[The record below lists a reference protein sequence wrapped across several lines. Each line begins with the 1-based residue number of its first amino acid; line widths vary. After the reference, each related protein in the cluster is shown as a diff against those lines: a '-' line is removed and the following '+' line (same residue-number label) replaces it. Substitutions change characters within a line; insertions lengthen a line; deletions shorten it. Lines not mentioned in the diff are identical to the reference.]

1 MTGPDEGSS
10 PGGAP
15 ASSLTDTAYRS
26 LRARLVLLDIA
37 PGSPINEQ
45 GLSKELG
52 IGRTPLRE
60 ALKRLES
67 DHLVVT
73 YARRGTFASSVDI
86 TALTEISE
94 IRQALEPLAAR
105 LACTRIDDLDREEM
119 GALVRAL
126 MTLSADTSARDHME
140 WDLRAHRIIYR
151 ACHNEHL
158 QTALTRYG
166 NLATRIWSVAAP
178 RLVDIG
184 THVTGLAVLLDAV
197 LMGDEDTAGQLMI
210 EHMRDFERRIR
221 TVL

>member
-1 MTGPDEGSS
+1 MTAVVEG
-10 PGGAP
+10 
-15 ASSLTDTAYRS
+15 ASGVPVASLTDTAYES
-26 LRARLVLLDIA
+26 LRSRLVLLDIR
-37 PGSPINEQ
+37 PGAPINEQ

-73 YARRGTFASSVDI
+73 YPRRGTFASSVDI
-86 TALTEISE
+86 TALSEISE
-94 IRQALEPLAAR
+94 IRQSLEPLAAGLASGR
-105 LACTRIDDLDREEM
+105 LDMIDRD
-119 GALVRAL
+119 ALQQLQTSLRAL
-126 MTLSADTSARDHME
+126 PVDTSARDHMD
-140 WDLRAHRIIYR
+140 WDLHVHRALYR

-178 RLVDIG
+178 RLADIG
-184 THVTGLAVLLDAV
+184 AHVIGLVDLIDAV
-197 LMGDEDTAGQLMI
+197 LAGDEARAELLML
-210 EHMRDFERRIR
+210 EHMRDFESRIR

>member
-1 MTGPDEGSS
+1 MTAVVEGTS
-10 PGGAP
+10 GAP
-15 ASSLTDTAYRS
+15 VASLTDTAYES
-26 LRARLVLLDIA
+26 LRLRLVLLDIA
-37 PGSPINEQ
+37 PGAPINEQ

-94 IRQALEPLAAR
+94 IRQSLEPLAAR
-105 LACTRIDDLDREEM
+105 LASRRLDEIDRTELMRLRD
-119 GALVRAL
+119 ALG
-126 MTLSADTSARDHME
+126 TLPPDTSARDHMD
-140 WDLRAHRIIYR
+140 WDLHVHRALYR

-178 RLVDIG
+178 RLGNIGSHVIGLVDLIE
-184 THVTGLAVLLDAV
+184 VVLA
-197 LMGDEDTAGQLMI
+197 GDESLAEQLML
-210 EHMRDFERRIR
+210 EHMHDFERRVR

>member
-1 MTGPDEGSS
+1 MAAVTETGSTVSVPV
-10 PGGAP
+10 A
-15 ASSLTDTAYRS
+15 SLTDTAYELLRS
-26 LRARLVLLDIA
+26 RLVLLDIQ
-37 PGSPINEQ
+37 PGAPINEQ

-67 DHLVVT
+67 DHLVTT

-94 IRQALEPLAAR
+94 IRQSIEPLAAR
-105 LACTRIDDLDREEM
+105 LASRRLDEVDCS
-119 GALVRAL
+119 ALLQLRDAL
-126 MTLSADTSARDHME
+126 GGLPSDTSARDHMD
-140 WDLRAHRIIYR
+140 WDLHVHRALYR

-158 QTALTRYG
+158 RTALTRYG

-178 RLVDIG
+178 RLVDVG
-184 THVTGLAVLLDAV
+184 SHVTGLTDLIDAV
-197 LMGDEDTAGQLMI
+197 LTGDEARSDVLMV

>member
-1 MTGPDEGSS
+1 MTAVVD
-10 PGGAP
+10 GARS
-15 ASSLTDTAYRS
+15 AAVSLTDTAYES
-26 LRARLVLLDIA
+26 LRSRLVLLDIP
-37 PGSPINEQ
+37 PGAPINEQ

-94 IRQALEPLAAR
+94 IRQSLEPLAAKLASRR
-105 LACTRIDDLDREEM
+105 LIDVDRAALLGLQ
-119 GALVRAL
+119 GAIAAL
-126 MTLSADTSARDHME
+126 PADTSPRDHME
-140 WDLRAHRIIYR
+140 WDLQVHRALYR

-178 RLVDIG
+178 RLPDIAA
-184 THVTGLAVLLDAV
+184 HVLDLGDLIEAVLGGEGILA
-197 LMGDEDTAGQLMI
+197 EQLMLA
-210 EHMRDFERRIR
+210 HMRDFESRIR

>member
-1 MTGPDEGSS
+1 MSAVATVAPPSTL
-10 PGGAP
+10 PGV
-15 ASSLTDTAYRS
+15 SLTTTAYES
-26 LRARLVLLDIA
+26 LKSRLVLLDIA
-37 PGSPINEQ
+37 PGAPINEQ

-94 IRQALEPLAAR
+94 IRQSLEPLAAR
-105 LACTRIDDLDREEM
+105 LACRRFNAADRVVLTDLR
-119 GALVRAL
+119 RAL
-126 MTLSADTSARDHME
+126 ADLSEKTSARDHME
-140 WDLRAHRIIYR
+140 RDLQVHQALYE

-178 RLVDIG
+178 RLSDIG
-184 THVTGLAVLLDAV
+184 AHVLDLGDLIDAV
-197 LMGDEDTAGQLMI
+197 LVSDESRAEHLML
-210 EHMRDFERRIR
+210 EHMRDFESRIR

>member
-1 MTGPDEGSS
+1 MSAIATVVVPSIA
-10 PGGAP
+10 PGM
-15 ASSLTDTAYRS
+15 SLTSAAYES
-26 LRARLVLLDIA
+26 LKSRLVLLDIA
-37 PGSPINEQ
+37 PGAPINEQ

-94 IRQALEPLAAR
+94 IRLSLEPLAAR
-105 LACTRIDDLDREEM
+105 LACQRLNDADRAVLLELQS
-119 GALVRAL
+119 ALAVLPRG
-126 MTLSADTSARDHME
+126 TSARDHME
-140 WDLRAHRIIYR
+140 WDLQVHRALYE

-178 RLVDIG
+178 RLSDIG
-184 THVTGLAVLLDAV
+184 AHVLDLGELIDAV
-197 LMGDEDTAGQLMI
+197 LAGDETRAEHLML
-210 EHMRDFERRIR
+210 EHMRDFESRIR

>member
-1 MTGPDEGSS
+1 MTATTASEA
-10 PGGAP
+10 AP
-15 ASSLTDTAYRS
+15 RGSLTDTAYES
-26 LRARLVLLDIA
+26 LRSRLVLLDIA
-37 PGSPINEQ
+37 PGAPINEH
-45 GLSKELG
+45 GLSRELG

-94 IRQALEPLAAR
+94 IRQSLEPLAAR
-105 LACTRIDDLDREEM
+105 LACQRLDDHDRS
-119 GALVRAL
+119 GLADLRDALGSL
-126 MTLSADTSARDHME
+126 PADTTARDHME
-140 WDLRAHRIIYR
+140 WDLRVHRALYR

-178 RLVDIG
+178 RLPDIG
-184 THVTGLAVLLDAV
+184 SHVVGLGNLIETVL
-197 LMGDEDTAGQLMI
+197 AGEADVAEQLML